1 MIGKKTLETNPIS
14 MTNVKKILEDF
25 SKNFE
30 LNYEQN
36 LTLEHVNKFSELSFE
51 DSEKLINELEN
62 IIKKKYAIKVADIL
76 PEDLT
81 DLRLLFAKERI
92 PIKRENMEDILD
104 ILNKYRWVN
113 KSHTIIFY
121 LKFINRTLYAFYYF

>member
-1 MIGKKTLETNPIS
+1 MIGKKTLETNPIP

-25 SKNFE
+25 SENFE

-62 IIKKKYAIKVADIL
+62 IIKRKYAIKVADIL

-81 DLRLLFAKERI
+81 DLRLLFSKERI
-92 PIKRENMEDILD
+92 PIKRENMEDILE
-104 ILNKYRWVN
+104 ILNKYR
-113 KSHTIIFY
+113 
-121 LKFINRTLYAFYYF
+121 